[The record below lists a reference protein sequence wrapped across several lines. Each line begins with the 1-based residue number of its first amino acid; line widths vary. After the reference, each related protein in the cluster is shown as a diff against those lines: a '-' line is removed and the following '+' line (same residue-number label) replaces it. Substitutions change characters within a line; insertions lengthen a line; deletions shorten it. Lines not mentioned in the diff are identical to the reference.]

1 MWTRRIQHGH
11 EIAARLKS
19 GVVTIN
25 NHGFTAAI
33 PAAPWTGVGDSG
45 FGVTNG
51 PHALAELTRPRLVLD
66 DRSSAKREL
75 WWYPYTPVLRRL
87 VFAMARARGGAGLFG
102 RIAAF
107 FQLVTTVPKVV
118 VCAPEANQ
126 SATSHSLSLHRIL
139 RLRHVGPGIFSL
151 DGTPADCVYVAL
163 HSGTRVLP
171 RRPDLVVSGMNH
183 GLNLGVDV
191 FYSGTV
197 AAAREAALR
206 GIPSVAV
213 SADAGAERD
222 AAARLGASL
231 ALATLSTFTAQGPSN
246 GQAPLLNVN
255 IPPGDAWAVRST
267 CLGARLYSEDV
278 DYRLD
283 PRGREYL
290 WIGGAGNV
298 RHDHVPG
305 SDTEAYDAGV
315 ASVTPLS
322 LNLWAGPGDGVAA
335 EVARVVEGKG

>member
-1 MWTRRIQHGH
+1 MSASSHDGGSDRP
-11 EIAARLKS
+11 LVLLS
-19 GVVTIN
+19 NDDGV
-25 NHGFTAAI
+25 F
-33 PAAPWTGVGDSG
+33 APGLRALRE
-45 FGVTNG
+45 
-51 PHALAELTRPRLVLD
+51 ALAEHAT
-66 DRSSAKREL
+66 
-75 WWYPYTPVLRRL
+75 
-87 VFAMARARGGAGLFG
+87 
-102 RIAAF
+102 
-107 FQLVTTVPKVV
+107 VV
-118 VCAPEANQ
+118 VCAPELNQ

-139 RLRHVGPGIFSL
+139 RLRHAEAGVYAV

-163 HSGTRVLP
+163 HSGTRILP

-213 SADAGAERD
+213 SADTGARRE

-231 ALATLSTFTAQGPSN
+231 SIAALAAFRASPGAPS
-246 GQAPLLNVN
+246 LLNVN
-255 IPPGDAWAVRST
+255 IPPGDAWTVRAT
-267 CLGARLYSEDV
+267 RLGARLYDEDV

-290 WIGGAGNV
+290 WIGGAGDV
-298 RHDHVPG
+298 RHHPVPG
-305 SDTEAYDAGV
+305 SDTEAYDAGI

-322 LNLWAGPGDGVAA
+322 LDLWADAGASFAAQVAA
-335 EVARVVEGKG
+335 SELR